1 MASILTL
8 SGPGLW
14 FLHMGTCPHRGMMS
28 RDEGEG
34 LTPTAFLC
42 LRLTVLYCQGP
53 WLPRSWAPMGG
64 NTLHTSANSL
74 FPTRLDPC
82 TITLEISQVT
92 INTTISFPLHLGVLC
107 VVCTSI
113 TKKRRPHFQRYR
125 GLSRSA
131 EETRILKSLRR
142 NLLPRGKL
150 PGLIV
155 WPQEN

>member
-1 MASILTL
+1 MASIPTL

-53 WLPRSWAPMGG
+53 WLPRSWAPMGETPFTHLP
-64 NTLHTSANSL
+64 TLFFLHGWT
-74 FPTRLDPC
+74 PVQ
-82 TITLEISQVT
+82 ITLEISQVT

-113 TKKRRPHFQRYR
+113 TKTEATFQRYR

-150 PGLIV
+150 PSLIV